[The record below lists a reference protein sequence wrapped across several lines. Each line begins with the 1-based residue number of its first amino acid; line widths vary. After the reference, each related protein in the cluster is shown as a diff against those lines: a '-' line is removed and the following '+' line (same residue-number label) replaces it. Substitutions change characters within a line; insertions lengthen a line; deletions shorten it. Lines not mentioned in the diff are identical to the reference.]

1 MVLTDVNCEN
11 LMLDIEATNIDTFLR
26 ELKNDHTGKV
36 DEVVLMFYIEGGE
49 VIDFYS
55 IAILVLDEEAK
66 IAVYKDNQQ
75 LETKLE
81 KKYSGKH
88 LNSFLASIEEKEA
101 FNQRKLLVTYFQ
113 KDSVSCNKYQNL
125 KKTSGEELKN
135 YHFLIRNTT

>member
-1 MVLTDVNCEN
+1 
-11 LMLDIEATNIDTFLR
+11 MLDIEATNIDTFLR
-26 ELKNDHTGKV
+26 ESKNDHTGKV

-88 LNSFLASIEEKEA
+88 LNSF
-101 FNQRKLLVTYFQ
+101 
-113 KDSVSCNKYQNL
+113 
-125 KKTSGEELKN
+125 
-135 YHFLIRNTT
+135 